1 MQTMVQN
8 DENDVQRADLTPYI
22 DAIMERYRPAET
34 AREAT
39 LSLSTADVY
48 RAIKDLNPGLS
59 FSMDDVFDAM
69 QAAGFVFKA
78 DGLTSIRFKWLMQER

>member
-1 MQTMVQN
+1 MGQN

-39 LSLSTADVY
+39 LSLSTSDVY

-59 FSMDDVFDAM
+59 FSMDDVFDSM

-78 DGLTSIRFKWLMQER
+78 DGIASIRFKGLMQER

>member
-1 MQTMVQN
+1 MGQN

-48 RAIKDLNPGLS
+48 RALRTLTRALRLAWTMYLMPCRPQDLFLKRTGLPPS
-59 FSMDDVFDAM
+59 
-69 QAAGFVFKA
+69 
-78 DGLTSIRFKWLMQER
+78 GLNG